1 VGRHTPWGR
10 TIAQFAID
18 EGFGQGNATVIG
30 YPKLTV
36 PGKAA
41 LANGTFAYSYEYND
55 SIQIAP
61 SHVYPIVVPA
71 ALAIAERQGSTGAD
85 LLTAVVAGVEVHARV
100 GMGVAPH
107 ARVTSTVGRGLCSSQ
122 VYGAFGG
129 AATAARLL
137 HLDAEKTA
145 MAMGIA
151 ADYAGGNFQ
160 GMAEGA
166 WTRQWH
172 SGVAAEGGIT
182 AALLAQRGFIGPLK
196 VLEGEQ
202 SIYKSLVLE
211 HDTSLITQ
219 GLGKSYQINDIWIK
233 RFPVNM
239 GWMGGIEAVLDLR
252 KEHNINPDQ
261 VEKLYCDHFLITPLH
276 AGRDFHNIALAQFN
290 PAFCLA
296 VAMVK
301 GRCTID
307 DFTDE
312 GLKDPKVGAFATDR
326 VEARFDEE
334 MTRLGYEKATRP
346 VRIRVKMK
354 DGKEYSKEVIFTRGH
369 PRNPMNAAELKEK
382 FDTLATRTISK
393 EKAKE
398 LYETIRGLDK
408 ARDIKRLSQL
418 LRG

>member
-1 VGRHTPWGR
+1 MPTMALAQFVSRLKFQDLPADVVERTKDVVQDCIGLCLFVGRHTPWGR

-30 YPKLTV
+30 YPKPTV

-55 SIQIAP
+55 GIQIAP

-71 ALAIAERQGSTGAD
+71 ALAMAERQGSSGAD
-85 LLTAVVAGVEVHARV
+85 LLTSVVAGVEVHARV

-107 ARVTSTVGRGLCSSQ
+107 ARVTSTVGRGLVSSQ

-129 AATAARLL
+129 AATAASLL

-196 VLEGEQ
+196 VLEG
-202 SIYKSLVLE
+202 
-211 HDTSLITQ
+211 
-219 GLGKSYQINDIWIK
+219 
-233 RFPVNM
+233 
-239 GWMGGIEAVLDLR
+239 
-252 KEHNINPDQ
+252 
-261 VEKLYCDHFLITPLH
+261 
-276 AGRDFHNIALAQFN
+276 GRA
-290 PAFCLA
+290 
-296 VAMVK
+296 
-301 GRCTID
+301 
-307 DFTDE
+307 
-312 GLKDPKVGAFATDR
+312 
-326 VEARFDEE
+326 
-334 MTRLGYEKATRP
+334 
-346 VRIRVKMK
+346 
-354 DGKEYSKEVIFTRGH
+354 
-369 PRNPMNAAELKEK
+369 
-382 FDTLATRTISK
+382 
-393 EKAKE
+393 
-398 LYETIRGLDK
+398 
-408 ARDIKRLSQL
+408 
-418 LRG
+418 